1 LSSQQALDHNS
12 SFRILLSG
20 SSAQEE
26 RDLLDVKHTDR
37 SLLQRRNSLTTTLQA
52 FLDGM
57 VVVILILTLPFSL
70 KGELTSHYIILALA
84 LLGSMSVVYDRMNI
98 YRHHGT
104 MTNKALKLLK
114 AWSSAFAI
122 LLLLAFVTKYTET
135 YSRTVVL
142 LLYVTGYLAQVCFH
156 FGFRVLQ
163 RHMASIDANS
173 KALVIGSG
181 ALANH
186 LYDRINSNPWM
197 PEEIIGAVLTTEYD
211 SVEESSTRSTMPILG
226 ELVNIKSLIK
236 SYDIQTIYIAVSLDS
251 SPMIQQIYF
260 DLLNENVNIHWA
272 PNIFA
277 LNLINHSVKELAGI
291 PILTL
296 SETPLIGTHLLIK
309 TIEDRV
315 LALMILVLVSP
326 LMLVIAIMIRHES
339 EGPVFFRQ
347 ERTGWDGKNFKIWK
361 FRSMR
366 IHTEENGVVKQATRD
381 DPRITRIGRFIRRTS
396 IDELPQLFNVLVGQM
411 SLVGPRPHALQH
423 NQEYSKQIE
432 AYLARHR
439 IKPGITG
446 LAQIRGFRGETKELD
461 QMEKRV
467 KYDLEYINNWSLW
480 LDLSILVR
488 TFFALK
494 SDKAY

>member
-1 LSSQQALDHNS
+1 M
-12 SFRILLSG
+12 
-20 SSAQEE
+20 
-26 RDLLDVKHTDR
+26 DLLDVKQSDR

-52 FLDGM
+52 LFDGLA
-57 VVVILILTLPFSL
+57 VVVILLALLFFL
-70 KGELTSHYIILALA
+70 HGELTSHYVILAMA
-84 LLGSMSVVYDRMNI
+84 LLGIMSIIYDRMNI

-104 MTNKALKLLK
+104 MTKKAFKLLK
-114 AWSSAFAI
+114 AWSSAFAF
-122 LLLLAFVTKYTET
+122 LLLLAFLTKHSET
-135 YSRTVVL
+135 YSRGL
-142 LLYVTGYLAQVCFH
+142 IGLLYILGYFAQVFLH
-156 FGFRVLQ
+156 FGFRLLQ
-163 RHMASIDANS
+163 RQMATHEANTN
-173 KALVIGSG
+173 ALVIGNG
-181 ALANH
+181 ALARH
-186 LYDRINSNPWM
+186 LYHRINSNPWM
-197 PEEIIGAVLTTEYD
+197 PEEIIGAVVTSDCTD
-211 SVEESSTRSTMPILG
+211 SQESSSSTFVPVLG
-226 ELVNIKSLIK
+226 KLEDIKALIK
-236 SYDIQTIYIAVSLDS
+236 RHEIQTVYIAVSLDS

-309 TIEDRV
+309 TIEDRM
-315 LALMILVLVSP
+315 LSMLMLILVSP
-326 LMLVIAIMIRHES
+326 IMVITSILIKIES
-339 EGPVFFRQ
+339 PGPVFFRQ
-347 ERTGWDGKNFKIWK
+347 ERTGWDGKNFRIWK

-366 IHTEENGVVKQATRD
+366 LHTEEDGIVRQATRE

-396 IDELPQLFNVLVGQM
+396 IDELPQLFNVLTGQM

-423 NQEYSKQIE
+423 NIEYSMQIE

-446 LAQIRGFRGETKELD
+446 LAQIRGFRGETKQLE
-461 QMEKRV
+461 QMEQRV

-488 TFFALK
+488 TPFSLK
-494 SDKAY
+494 SSNAY

>member
-1 LSSQQALDHNS
+1 
-12 SFRILLSG
+12 
-20 SSAQEE
+20 
-26 RDLLDVKHTDR
+26 
-37 SLLQRRNSLTTTLQA
+37 
-52 FLDGM
+52 
-57 VVVILILTLPFSL
+57 
-70 KGELTSHYIILALA
+70 
-84 LLGSMSVVYDRMNI
+84 MNI

-104 MTNKALKLLK
+104 MTKKAFKLLK
-114 AWSSAFAI
+114 AWSIAFAF

-135 YSRTVVL
+135 FSRTVVL
-142 LLYVTGYLAQVCFH
+142 LLFVAGYVCQVSFH
-156 FGFRVLQ
+156 FGIRMIQ
-163 RHMASIDANS
+163 RHMASQEANA
-173 KALVIGSG
+173 KALIIGNG
-181 ALANH
+181 ALASH

-197 PEEIIGAVLTTEYD
+197 PEEVIGAVTDTAKD
-211 SVEESSTRSTMPILG
+211 AATESSDR
-226 ELVNIKSLIK
+226 SLIPVLG
-236 SYDIQTIYIAVSLDS
+236 SLEDIKRLIKLHDVQTIYIAISLDS
-251 SPMIQQIYF
+251 SPMIQKIYF

-296 SETPLIGTHLLIK
+296 SETPLIGSHLLIK
-309 TIEDRV
+309 AIEDRV
-315 LALMILVLVSP
+315 LAFLILILVSP
-326 LMLVIAIMIRHES
+326 IMLITAILIKKES
-339 EGPVFFRQ
+339 PGPVFFRQ
-347 ERTGWDGKNFKIWK
+347 ERTGWDGKTFKIWK

-366 IHTEENGVVKQATRD
+366 PHTEENGVIKQATRD

-396 IDELPQLFNVLVGQM
+396 IDELPQLFNVLAGQM

-423 NQEYSKQIE
+423 NLDYSKQIE

-446 LAQIRGFRGETKELD
+446 LAQIRGFRGETKELE

-488 TFFALK
+488 TPFNLK
-494 SDKAY
+494 NDNAY